1 MRAVSLYAIPVT
13 LSVIVGFG
21 FLRGTDVFSSF
32 VTGAKDGLKT
42 VVSIL
47 PPLIGLFAAISVFR
61 ASGALD
67 ILCAALSP
75 LTSRLGIPDE
85 LLTFSLL
92 RPVSGSGSLA
102 MANDIFVTKG
112 IDSFC
117 SRVVSVMMGSTETTF
132 YTIAVYFGAVGV
144 KNTRHTV
151 GCALFA
157 DVVCFVSSIVVCKI
171 MFGM

>member
-1 MRAVSLYAIPVT
+1 MRAVSLYAIPITVII
-13 LSVIVGFG
+13 IVGFG
-21 FLRGTDVFSSF
+21 FMNGTEVFSSF
-32 VTGAKDGLKT
+32 VGGAKDGIMT
-42 VVSIL
+42 AAAIL

-61 ASGALD
+61 ASGAMD
-67 ILCAALSP
+67 ILCAAISP
-75 LTSRLGIPDE
+75 LTTRLGIPDE
-85 LLTFSLL
+85 LLAFSLL

-132 YTIAVYFGAVGV
+132 YTIAVYFGAVRV
-144 KNTRHTV
+144 KNTRYCV

-157 DVVCFVSSIVVCKI
+157 DAVCFVSSIAVCKI
-171 MFGM
+171 LFGM

>member
-13 LSVIVGFG
+13 VAIIVGFG
-21 FLRGTDVFSSF
+21 FVRGTEVFSVF
-32 VTGAKDGLKT
+32 CGGAKEGVKT

-61 ASGALD
+61 ASGAMD

-75 LTSRLGIPDE
+75 VTTRLGIPDE
-85 LLTFSLL
+85 LLAFFLL

-112 IDSFC
+112 IDSFV

-171 MFGM
+171 LFGM